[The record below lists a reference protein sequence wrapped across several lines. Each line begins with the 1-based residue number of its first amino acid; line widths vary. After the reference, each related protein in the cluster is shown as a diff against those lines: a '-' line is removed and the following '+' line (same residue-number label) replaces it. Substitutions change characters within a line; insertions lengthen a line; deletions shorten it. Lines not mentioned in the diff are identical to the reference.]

1 MHPGRS
7 QHNITCSGRPA
18 LLPRTLACSIIRTK
32 LIYLCHTTQSPMP
45 PDHRQFAALVSQSRK
60 AAGLTMD
67 QLAARVGVAKSNV
80 HYWESGGG
88 LRNADVL
95 GPLAE
100 ALELSFEDLAA
111 AAGYARGEGLP
122 SFTPYLRAKY
132 GALPEEALEEA
143 EAFFGELTE
152 RYHAE
157 GDDVEPHR

>member
-1 MHPGRS
+1 
-7 QHNITCSGRPA
+7 
-18 LLPRTLACSIIRTK
+18 
-32 LIYLCHTTQSPMP
+32 MP
-45 PDHRQFAALVSQSRK
+45 PQNRQFAALVSESRK

-95 GPLAE
+95 QPLAE
-100 ALELSFEDLAA
+100 ALDLSFEDLAA

-122 SFTPYLRAKY
+122 SFAPYLRAKY
-132 GALPEEALEEA
+132 GALPEAALEEA

-157 GDDVEPHR
+157 GDDVEPNR